1 MEVKALLTLDTPNP
15 GVQQSGQSGARG
27 TDSISAQG
35 ARLPWRLVGHEGSR
49 DGSGCRAHPEHHS
62 QEPQPHRLPSG
73 PHNSPA
79 PPALG
84 VCLWIL
90 GAAEGAEKARA
101 PVPAVPSLP
110 CGDSLLKPISSL
122 SARDAGCSEEAQSG
136 QVAWMGE
143 RRLGLK

>member
-27 TDSISAQG
+27 TDSISAQAPGCPGSWWDMKAPERAAG
-35 ARLPWRLVGHEGSR
+35 AEPTPSIVLRSPSPA
-49 DGSGCRAHPEHHS
+49 GCPVDPTTVLH
-62 QEPQPHRLPSG
+62 PQPWAS
-73 PHNSPA
+73 A
-79 PPALG
+79 
-84 VCLWIL
+84 LWIL

-143 RRLGLK
+143 RRLGMK